1 MVPVGV
7 TSTAMRVVYCCGWLI
22 QCDTYFTGGKSYSME
37 ADKLKYAHVS
47 SCDMTIPGLSGI
59 MGP

>member
-1 MVPVGV
+1 
-7 TSTAMRVVYCCGWLI
+7 MRVVYCCGWLI
-22 QCDTYFTGGKSYSME
+22 QCDTYFTGGNSYSME

-47 SCDMTIPGLSGI
+47 SCDMTIPGLPGS